1 MENTNTKNLRH
12 LYDLTHA
19 VPEVPELGSIY
30 TSKLH
35 KTFNKK
41 NLTLPNQITNGA
53 KFCSGC
59 ETLLIPGI
67 NLSMRIVYSKCKK
80 SDKNKTKAKVWKP
93 RERKLRFTCLS
104 CNNKSHFDLLE
115 PESDPTSMDTTPTI
129 EEKKPFV
136 ATWKPT
142 EEKKKS
148 SAKERAKKRKKNN
161 LSLLLNNKK
170 EREEQE
176 KKKSSLLSLNDFMKG

>member
-1 MENTNTKNLRH
+1 MENTNTKNLKH
-12 LYDLTHA
+12 LYDLTHS

-35 KTFNKK
+35 KVFNKK
-41 NLTLPNQITNGA
+41 NLTLPNQITNGS
-53 KFCSGC
+53 KFCLGC

-67 NLSMRIVYSKCKK
+67 NLSMRIVFSKSKK
-80 SDKNKTKAKVWKP
+80 SNKNKGKVWKA

-104 CNNKSHFDLLE
+104 CNTKSHFDLLK
-115 PESDPTSMDTTPTI
+115 PECDPKSIEKTPDV
-129 EEKKPFV
+129 EDKKPFV
-136 ATWKPT
+136 ATWKPND
-142 EEKKKS
+142 EKKKN

-176 KKKSSLLSLNDFMKG
+176 KKKSSLLSLNDFMKN